1 MEEKRIKLV
10 RFVKA
15 EDETLFRKFQIFL
28 DRISGCNN

>member
-10 RFVKA
+10 RFVKE

-28 DRISGCNN
+28 VVYKL